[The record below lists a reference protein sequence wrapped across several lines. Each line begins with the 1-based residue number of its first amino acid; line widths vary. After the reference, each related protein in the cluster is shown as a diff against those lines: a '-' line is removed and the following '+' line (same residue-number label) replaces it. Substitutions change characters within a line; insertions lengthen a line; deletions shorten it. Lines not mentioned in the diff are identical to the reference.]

1 SRGLF
6 APVCGKEKVEA
17 AQIAARSV
25 HGLATALRER
35 TPADGGAIQQ
45 SSGECPIRSARE
57 SGGTDRLPRMPVHH
71 DRSRV
76 AEARISGLAIT
87 LSVAALILALLY
99 VVGGYANHVVVV
111 IVDSVP
117 TASVR

>member
-1 SRGLF
+1 M
-6 APVCGKEKVEA
+6 
-17 AQIAARSV
+17 
-25 HGLATALRER
+25 
-35 TPADGGAIQQ
+35 PAH
-45 SSGECPIRSARE
+45 R
-57 SGGTDRLPRMPVHH
+57 

-87 LSVAALILALLY
+87 LSVAALILALVY